1 MVTVEVKGTT
11 FNLPDELY
19 YTRDHA
25 WARVESDGTVT
36 IGANEFLTKLA
47 KSITYVDLPIEGDA
61 VEAGKP
67 FATIESAK
75 WVGKVSA
82 PIAGKVIAVNS
93 ALLDAPETVNN
104 APYTDGWLVKIQPN
118 ALAQDLAKLIH
129 DPNNIR
135 EWILGEAE
143 KYLK

>member
-1 MVTVEVKGTT
+1 MVTVETKGHV

-19 YTRDHA
+19 YAADHA
-25 WARVESDGTVT
+25 WARVESDGSVT

-61 VEAGKP
+61 VECGRP

-82 PIAGKVIAVNS
+82 PVSGKVIAVNGT
-93 ALLDAPETVNN
+93 LLDAPETVNK
-104 APYTDGWLVKIQPN
+104 APYTDGWLIKIQPTT
-118 ALAQDLAKLIH
+118 LTQDLTKLFH
-129 DPNNIR
+129 EPNKIR
-135 EWILGEAE
+135 EWLLGEAE
-143 KYLK
+143 KYIK